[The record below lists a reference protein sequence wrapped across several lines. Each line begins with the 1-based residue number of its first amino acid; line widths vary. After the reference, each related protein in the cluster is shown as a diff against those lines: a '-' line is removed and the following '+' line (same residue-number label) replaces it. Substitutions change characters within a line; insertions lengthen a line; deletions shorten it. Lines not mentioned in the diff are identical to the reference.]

1 MRILTPS
8 TFAVA
13 AIFMAGLPLHAQDA
27 APKEAATS
35 APAPAPAPA
44 PKPEAA
50 DVHPGKI
57 IWEKHCVDCHGQ
69 NGEGVKNKYEDPLH
83 GDRTLAS
90 LAKRIDKTMPEDEEE
105 LLDAV
110 QSAQVADYIYHAFY
124 SEKSREQSTPPAKQS
139 FSRLTASQFRNSVA
153 DLFADFQPVWTKE
166 RGLSVRFTS
175 KGVTALQGM
184 GGGRNTVMRKDGQV
198 SFNWG
203 EQSPVP
209 EVLPSDEYSSKWEG
223 SVIAEETGV
232 YEFVI
237 KSQNGVRLHVN
248 NWRDPIIDG
257 WVSSGPDIREEKGT
271 IFLLGG
277 RSYPITLEHFKFKE
291 KASSIEL
298 LWKAPNGVLEVI
310 PQRNLVPYST
320 RETLVVSTPFPA
332 DDSSDG
338 YPRGTSISKAWFDA
352 VTSASMSAADIIAD
366 RLDSFMWTKK
376 DDPERINKIKSYFRG
391 VASIAFRQN
400 LSDEEYNTLIEA
412 RFAATPDKP
421 DIAVKRVVL
430 AILTSPRFLYPSAAE
445 EGQPTQQIIA
455 SRLALTMWDSVPSR
469 DLFRRANEGKLGT
482 EEQIR
487 AYANGML
494 WDPRAKEK
502 LHGFFHHWLE
512 MKDIHNIAKD
522 SKTYPDLNDAVLA
535 DLRRSLDFF
544 IDDIVWNG
552 SGDYRQLLS
561 ADYMVLNDRLAK
573 FYQKES
579 VGPDFKKVHLEGSQR
594 AGVLTHPYLLTS
606 FAYFKDTS
614 PIHRGVFLTRSIVG
628 RALKPPPEAVE
639 FKDAHFDPTWTM
651 REKVTDATRSAACM
665 GCHSE
670 INPLGFALEQYD
682 AVGRW
687 REMDNNKPINTAS
700 DYPDDNG
707 GTIRIASPKDIAA
720 FAIGSDTAKKTFIKH
735 LFHHTNKQPLA
746 AFGKDTEKNLVQK
759 FAERGYNVRDLLVE
773 SALIATTQ
781 GMQPAP
787 PKETASN

>member
-1 MRILTPS
+1 M
-8 TFAVA
+8 
-13 AIFMAGLPLHAQDA
+13 
-27 APKEAATS
+27 
-35 APAPAPAPA
+35 PAPAPT
-44 PKPEAA
+44 PEASA
-50 DVHPGKI
+50 EHPGKI
-57 IWEKHCVDCHGQ
+57 IWQKYCVECHGQ
-69 NGEGVKNKYEDPLH
+69 NGEGVKDVYDDPLH

-90 LAKRIDKTMPEDEEE
+90 LAKRIDRTMPEDEEE
-105 LLDAV
+105 LLDAE

-124 SEKSREQSTPPAKQS
+124 SEEAREKSAPPVRQS
-139 FSRLTASQFRNSVA
+139 FSRLTATQFRNSVA
-153 DLFADFQPVWTKE
+153 DLFADFQPVWSKE
-166 RGLSVRFTS
+166 RGLSARFTS

-184 GGGRNTVMRKDGQV
+184 GGGNNTVMRKDGQV

-203 EQSPVP
+203 ESSPVP
-209 EVLPSDEYSSKWEG
+209 EVLQPEEFSSRWEG
-223 SVIAEETGV
+223 SIIAEETGV

-237 KSQNGVRLHVN
+237 KTQNGARFFVN

-277 RSYPITLEHFKFKE
+277 RSYPLILDHFKFKE

-298 LWKAPNGVLEVI
+298 LWKTPNGVLEVI
-310 PQRNLVPYST
+310 PKRNLVPYSV
-320 RETLVVSTPFPA
+320 RETLVISTPFPA

-338 YPRGTSISKAWFDA
+338 YARGTSISKAWFDA
-352 VTSASMSAADIIAD
+352 VTNAAMTAAETVSN
-366 RLDSFMWTKK
+366 RLDSYIWTAKN
-376 DDPERINKIKSYFRG
+376 DPERITKIKNYFRT

-400 LSDEEYNTLIEA
+400 LSDEEYHSLIES
-412 RFAATPDKP
+412 RFAATPDKL
-421 DIAVKRVVL
+421 DIAVKRVIL
-430 AILTSPRFLYPSAAE
+430 AILTSPKFLYPSAV
-445 EGQPTQQIIA
+445 EGEQPSQHVIA

-469 DLFRRANEGKLGT
+469 DMLRRANEGTLGT
-482 EEQIR
+482 QEEIR
-487 AYANGML
+487 SYANGML
-494 WDPRAKEK
+494 WDARAKEK

-522 SKTYPDLNDAVLA
+522 STLFPDLNEAVLA
-535 DLRRSLDFF
+535 DLRRSLIFF
-544 IDDIVWNG
+544 IDDIVWQN

-561 ADYMVLNDRLAK
+561 ADYMVLNDRLAA
-573 FYQKES
+573 FYKKDP
-579 VGPDFKKVHLEGSQR
+579 VGPDFKKVNFEGSQR

-639 FKDAHFDPTWTM
+639 FKDAHYDPTWTM

-720 FAIGSDTAKKTFIKH
+720 FAIGSESATKTFIKH

-746 AFGKDTEKNLVQK
+746 AFGKDTEKILVQK
-759 FAERGYNVRDLLVE
+759 FAERNYNVRDILVE
-773 SALIATTQ
+773 SALVATTQ

-787 PKETASN
+787 PKETASK